1 MLLSIPGKVLCGILA
16 DRIRPEIEKVLR
28 EEQAGFR
35 PNRGCSDQIFTLR
48 RIIEKS
54 RYGIILNFIDFEKA
68 FDSVP
73 QEALWEILKSYGI
86 PTKIIEIIK
95 SLYEDAE
102 SCVKV
107 NEEANTAWFKIKTGV
122 TQGCIL
128 SPLLF
133 IIAIDWVLQKALKD
147 QKLGIKLNYKQEIE
161 DQRLRCFGHLIKLDR
176 DTLAKQI
183 LQWKPQAGETRMERP
198 PTSWK
203 ETITRDLKEM
213 GLIYDKAIQSAR
225 NKNEWDAFSLPIA
238 PNGDWSNRQIARYV
252 VFPS

>member
-1 MLLSIPGKVLCGILA
+1 MLRLHLPKKGDLRDPNNWRDITLLSIPGKVLCAILA
-16 DRIRPEIEKVLR
+16 DRIRPAIEKVLR

-54 RYGIILNFIDFEKA
+54 INKRYGIILNFIDFEKA
-68 FDSVP
+68 FDSVH
-73 QEALWEILKSYGI
+73 QESLWEILKSYGI
-86 PTKIIEIIK
+86 PTKIVEIIK

-107 NEEANTAWFKIKTGV
+107 NEEENTAWFKIKTGV
-122 TQGCIL
+122 RQECIL

-161 DQRLRCFGHLIKLDR
+161 DLDFADDIVLIADNTQKMQEKTDR
-176 DTLAKQI
+176 IDTH
-183 LQWKPQAGETRMERP
+183 
-198 PTSWK
+198 
-203 ETITRDLKEM
+203 
-213 GLIYDKAIQSAR
+213 
-225 NKNEWDAFSLPIA
+225 
-238 PNGDWSNRQIARYV
+238 
-252 VFPS
+252 